1 MDRRDF
7 IKRTS
12 VALMATVTNIGEGKN
27 NGLAEQMKYRRL
39 GRSNMMISEI
49 SLGGSPVPPEAIF
62 RRAIEM
68 GVNYVDTSSSYMNGN
83 SERTIGNI
91 LKDYPN
97 KLYVATKFHAGRS
110 GYDKNA
116 LEKEFEGS
124 LKRLNMDCMDI
135 LMVHG
140 ARTPEILENE
150 DVLNLFEKFK
160 KQGKIKF
167 KGVSCHHNPV
177 EVLTPAIK
185 SGNYDIITIAYNA
198 FSGSLVQKD
207 SVYEN
212 YLQRSGI
219 EEVINLASKHDVG
232 VIAMKTMAG
241 GNRQNLAKFRKKGIS
256 LPQAKLKWVLENKYV
271 ASVLSEMVTFDILEE
286 NLAVCRSPL
295 SPKERMALIDHVVS
309 FSSRYCRMCGQC
321 MEKCPLKIAIPD
333 ILRYALYYTDHGK
346 TTLAKKKYQMLPVE
360 FSYNACNHCGRC
372 LKACPNKLSIIQ
384 MLQSAHQLLA

>member
-12 VALMATVTNIGEGKN
+12 AALLAAATDIGEGEN
-27 NGLAEQMKYRRL
+27 FGLSEQMKYRRL
-39 GRSNMMISEI
+39 GRTNMKISEI
-49 SLGGSPVPPEAIF
+49 SLGGSPVPSEAIF
-62 RRAIEM
+62 RRAIEL

-83 SERTIGNI
+83 SERTIGKI
-91 LKDYPN
+91 LREYPG
-97 KLYVATKFHAGRS
+97 KLYVATKFHAGRR

-124 LKRLNMDCMDI
+124 LKRLNVDCVDV

-177 EVLTPAIK
+177 DVLTPAIK
-185 SGNYDIITIAYNA
+185 SGHYDVITIAYNA
-198 FSGSLVQKD
+198 FSGSLVQED
-207 SVYEN
+207 SVYED
-212 YLQRSGI
+212 YLRRSGI
-219 EEVINLASKHDVG
+219 EQVINLAKTHDVG

-241 GNRQNLAKFRKKGIS
+241 GDRQNLANFREKGIS
-256 LPQAKLKWVLENKYV
+256 LPQAKLKWVLENKNV
-271 ASVLSEMVTFDILEE
+271 ASALSEMVTFDILEE

-295 SPKERMALIDHVVS
+295 SPKEKTALALHVAS
-309 FSSRYCRMCGQC
+309 FSSGYCRMCGQC
-321 MEKCPLKIAIPD
+321 LKTCPLNIAIPD

-346 TTLAKKKYQMLPVE
+346 TTLAKKKYNRLPVE
-360 FSYNACNHCGRC
+360 FKYNACNHCGRC
-372 LKACPNKLSIIQ
+372 LEACPDRLPIIR

>member
-12 VALMATVTNIGEGKN
+12 VALLATMTDIGEGKSH
-27 NGLAEQMKYRRL
+27 GLSEQMKYRRL
-39 GRSNMMISEI
+39 GRTNMKISEI

-83 SERTIGNI
+83 SERTIGKI
-91 LKDYPN
+91 LKEYPN
-97 KLYVATKFHAGRS
+97 KLYVSTKFHAGRN

-116 LEKEFEGS
+116 LEKEIEGS
-124 LKRLNMDCMDI
+124 LKRLNMDCVDI

-167 KGVSCHHNPV
+167 KGVSCHFNPV
-177 EVLTPAIK
+177 DVLTPAIK

-198 FSGSLVQKD
+198 FSGSLVQED
-207 SVYEN
+207 SVYED

-219 EEVINLASKHDVG
+219 EQVIDLAKKHDVG

-241 GNRQNLAKFRKKGIS
+241 GDRQNLAKFREKGIS
-256 LPQAKLKWVLENKYV
+256 LPQAKLKWVLENKHV
-271 ASVLSEMVTFDILEE
+271 ASILSEMVTFDILEE
-286 NLAVCRSPL
+286 NLAVCKSPL
-295 SPKERMALIDHVVS
+295 SPEEKTALILHVTSV
-309 FSSRYCRMCGQC
+309 SSRYCRMCGQC
-321 MEKCPLKIAIPD
+321 MKTCPLKIAIPD

-346 TTLAKKKYQMLPVE
+346 TFLAKKKYKTLPVE
-360 FSYNACNHCGRC
+360 FSYKACNHCGRC
-372 LKACPNKLSIIQ
+372 LEACPNKLSIIQ
-384 MLQSAHQLLA
+384 MLQSAHQVLA